1 MSKVLCPSL
10 CPLSKTG
17 NTTWEVAGTTVGPA
31 IEHSHSAGP
40 SLKPAIE
47 KDVAEIVLSAASTT
61 ISVAGIA
68 SKAAPKFS
76 VGAGPTVDAAA
87 R

>member
-1 MSKVLCPSL
+1 MCLKFCAPAVP
-10 CPLSKTG
+10 PVQ
-17 NTTWEVAGTTVGPA
+17 NRHTTWVVAGTTVGPA
-31 IEHSHSAGP
+31 IEQSHSAGP
-40 SLKPAIE
+40 SPKPAIE